1 MSGAADNGTPAGGD
15 FPQVTRMRLAL
26 GARLR
31 AYFFAGVLITAP
43 IFVTIYVAWA
53 FISFVDDKIAAL
65 IPARYN
71 PEQFLPFT
79 IPGLGL
85 VALVVGLTLV
95 GALTAGFVGRQFT
108 RFSEG
113 VFARM
118 PVIRGI
124 YSATKQVFEAVFA
137 QKSNSFR
144 EAILVEYPRRG
155 AWTIAFVTGRPQG
168 EIGRMADDD
177 TIMIYVP
184 TTPNPTSG
192 FMLFVP
198 RRETIPLAMTVEEAI
213 KLVVSTGIVIPPDH
227 GPATIPSSHRIGGAG
242 SA

>member
-15 FPQVTRMRLAL
+15 FPRVTRMRLAF

-31 AYFFAGVLITAP
+31 AYFLAGVLITAP
-43 IFVTIYVAWA
+43 IFVTIYVAWG

-137 QKSNSFR
+137 QKSNAFR

-155 AWTIAFVTGRPQG
+155 AWTIAFVTGQPQG
-168 EIGRMADDD
+168 EIGRMTDGDMV
-177 TIMIYVP
+177 MIYVP

-213 KLVVSTGIVIPPDH
+213 KLVVSTGIVIPPDR

-242 SA
+242 SV

>member
-1 MSGAADNGTPAGGD
+1 MSGAADNSNSAGSR
-15 FPQVTRMRLAL
+15 VARMRLAL

-31 AYFFAGVLITAP
+31 AYFFAGILITAP
-43 IFVTIYVAWA
+43 VSITVYVAWA
-53 FISFVDDKIAAL
+53 LISFIDEKTSVL

-79 IPGLGL
+79 VPGLGL
-85 VALVVGLTLV
+85 IALVVGLTLV

-108 RFSEG
+108 RISEG

-137 QKSNSFR
+137 QKSNAFR
-144 EAILVEYPRRG
+144 EAVLVEYPRRG

-168 EIGRMADDD
+168 EIGRMADPDMV
-177 TIMIYVP
+177 MIYVP

-192 FMLFVP
+192 FLLLVP
-198 RRETIPLAMTVEEAI
+198 RREIIPLAMSVEEAI
-213 KLVVSTGIVIPPDH
+213 KLVVSTGIVVPPDH
-227 GPATIPSSHRIGGAG
+227 GPATIPPAHRIGGVEKT
-242 SA
+242 

>member
-1 MSGAADNGTPAGGD
+1 MSGAADNGTSAAGG
-15 FPQVTRMRLAL
+15 FPRVTRMRLAL

-31 AYFFAGVLITAP
+31 AYFFAGILITAP
-43 IFVTIYVAWA
+43 ISITVYVAWA
-53 FISFVDDKIAAL
+53 FISFIDEKTGAL

-79 IPGLGL
+79 VPGLGL

-108 RFSEG
+108 RISEG
-113 VFARM
+113 VFTRM
-118 PVIRGI
+118 PVVRGI

-137 QKSNSFR
+137 QKSNAFR
-144 EAILVEYPRRG
+144 EAIMVEYPRRG

-168 EIGRMADDD
+168 EIGRMADPDMV
-177 TIMIYVP
+177 MIYVP

-192 FMLFVP
+192 FLLLVP
-198 RRETIPLAMTVEEAI
+198 RRETIPLAMSVEEAI
-213 KLVVSTGIVIPPDH
+213 KLVVSTGIVVPPDR
-227 GPATIPSSHRIGGAG
+227 GPATIPPAHRIGGADK
-242 SA
+242 A